1 MIRVRAHGHIGT
13 ALGKAEFEIY
23 RDEMK
28 VKEVLEVIT
37 SSSKLKISPPA
48 VLIAVNGVEISALDQ
63 EDTVVKSG
71 DEIVLIPVSHGG

>member
-1 MIRVRAHGHIGT
+1 N
-13 ALGKAEFEIY
+13 

-28 VKEVLEVIT
+28 VKEVLKVII
-37 SSSKLKISPPA
+37 SSSKLKLSPPA